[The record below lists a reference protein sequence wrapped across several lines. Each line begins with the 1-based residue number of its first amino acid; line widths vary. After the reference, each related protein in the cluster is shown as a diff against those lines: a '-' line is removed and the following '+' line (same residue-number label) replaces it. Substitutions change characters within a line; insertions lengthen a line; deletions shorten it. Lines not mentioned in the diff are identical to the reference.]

1 MSITTR
7 EAVTYTL
14 YSTSA
19 ALTAGF
25 TSTSFNKDF
34 MSSYAVLAKITIN
47 TTTSSVVMA
56 LEASIDGTNYKGIDG
71 STTTVSSTGLTMW
84 EYRWPAHNYVRMFC
98 TATTANFNATIT
110 ARSLEL

>member
-1 MSITTR
+1 MSVTTR

-25 TSTSFNKDF
+25 TSTSLNKDF
-34 MSSYAVLAKITIN
+34 MSGYCVAANITVN
-47 TTTSSVVMA
+47 TTTSSIVMA

-71 STTTVSSTGLTMW
+71 STTTVSTTGMTMW
-84 EYRWPAHNYVRMFC
+84 EYQFPAHNYARFFC

-110 ARSLEL
+110 ARSVEL